1 MDFIDLAHQQRRIAD
16 ELHAR
21 IASVLAHGQYVSGP
35 EVRELEAILAGY
47 TGVKHAIGC
56 ASGTDALL
64 MALMALD
71 IGPGDAVFTTPFT
84 FTATAE
90 VISLLGATPVFVDID
105 PLTFNIDPKK
115 LEQAIVDLKENRSR
129 RPFPRAVRAGNP
141 GGAAIQAAFSDRC
154 MINRRAQDHPET
166 SERIHRTRAV
176 IPVDLFG
183 LTADYDAIEAVATRY
198 RLEIIE
204 DAAQSF
210 GGDYKGKK
218 ACAFGEIACTSFFP
232 AKPLGCYGD
241 GGMCFTN
248 DDHFDEILRSI
259 RVHGQGDDK
268 YENVRIGINGRLD
281 TLQAAILLAKFSIFP
296 EELDL
301 RQEVA
306 RRYSELFAGVVTTPV
321 IPAGYKSAW
330 AQYSILARDSA
341 QRATFMAA
349 LKGGGVPTAVYYPK
363 PLHLQRAFTDAGYRK
378 GDFPVAE
385 DCAGRIFSLP
395 MHPYLVE
402 KDQRR
407 IADILK
413 GESGK

>member
-16 ELHAR
+16 TLNAGT
-21 IASVLAHGQYVSGP
+21 ASVLAHGQYINGP

-47 TGVKHAIGC
+47 IGVKHAIGC

-129 RPFPRAVRAGNP
+129 RPFPRTARAGSP
-141 GGAAIQAAFSDRC
+141 GVAAIQSAFSDRR
-154 MINRRAQDHPET
+154 MIDRRAQDRPES
-166 SERIHRTRAV
+166 SERIHRTRAI

-183 LTADYDAIEAVATRY
+183 LSADYDAIEAVAARY
-198 RLEIIE
+198 GLSIIE

-218 ACAFGEIACTSFFP
+218 ACAFGKIACTSFFP

-248 DDHFDEILRSI
+248 DDHLDAILRSI
-259 RVHGQGDDK
+259 RVHGQGEDK

-281 TLQAAILLAKFSIFP
+281 TLQAAILLAKFAIFP

-306 RRYSELFAGVVTTPV
+306 RRYNELLDGVVATPV
-321 IPAGYKSAW
+321 IPGGYKSAW
-330 AQYSILARDSA
+330 AQYSILARDSM
-341 QRATFMAA
+341 QRAAFMAA
-349 LKGGGVPTAVYYPK
+349 LKGEGVPTAVYYPK
-363 PLHLQRAFTDAGYRK
+363 PLHLQAAFTDAGYRK

-413 GESGK
+413 RVSVK